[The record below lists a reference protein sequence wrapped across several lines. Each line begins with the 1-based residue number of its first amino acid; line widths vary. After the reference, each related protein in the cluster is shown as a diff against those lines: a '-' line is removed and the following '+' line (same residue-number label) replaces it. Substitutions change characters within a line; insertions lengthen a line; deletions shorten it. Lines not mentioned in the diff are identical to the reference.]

1 MNVFKFIVS
10 NRGSVYKCTQEPYIK
25 FITVYTS
32 DGVATDIGITAKPER
47 MKKARQVG
55 LCQERKIVHI
65 TDGPKI
71 ANPDGFDISK
81 GGFELM
87 YYLDK
92 KELLVFKI
100 D

>member
-55 LCQERKIVHI
+55 LCDERKIFHLDAG
-65 TDGPKI
+65 TKI
-71 ANPDGFDISK
+71 ANPPGYDIQHGSYQ
-81 GGFELM
+81 LM
-87 YYLDK
+87 YYLDR
-92 KELLVFKI
+92 KEIHIFKI

>member
-1 MNVFKFIVS
+1 MDIFKYIVS
-10 NRGSVYKCTQEPYIK
+10 NRGSIYTKAQEPFIRI
-25 FITVYTS
+25 ITVYTK
-32 DGVATDIGITAKPER
+32 DGIVQYVGITAKPER

-71 ANPDGFDISK
+71 ANPDGLDIQK

-87 YYLDK
+87 YYLEK
-92 KELLVFKI
+92 KELLVFKT

>member
-10 NRGSVYKCTQEPYIK
+10 KRGTLYKKTQEPFIRI
-25 FITVYTS
+25 ITVYTTN
-32 DGVATDIGITAKPER
+32 GIATDFGITAKPER

-55 LCQERKIVHI
+55 ICDERKII
-65 TDGPKI
+65 RLEDGPQI

-81 GGFELM
+81 GSYQLM

-92 KELLVFKI
+92 KEIRVFKV